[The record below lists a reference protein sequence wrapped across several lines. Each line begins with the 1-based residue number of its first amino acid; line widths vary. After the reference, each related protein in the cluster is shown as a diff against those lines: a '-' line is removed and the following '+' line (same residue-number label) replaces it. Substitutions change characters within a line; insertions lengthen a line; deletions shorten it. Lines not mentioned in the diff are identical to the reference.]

1 MDWEKEGFKF
11 KTIFIFLVAI
21 AGLLFLASN
30 MNLVSAACA
39 EPCLAVSPDSFFFTA
54 IQGGANP
61 SSQNLTISEPILGGV
76 RWTTTVTQPWLSVV
90 PAMGAKSTSSTVV
103 SVRASISGLAA
114 GNYTGNIYVCDPNYV
129 SSCDPSDPN
138 FFDSGVSGTV
148 NVLLTV
154 TPPPAFCGDGT
165 CNPPGENSTTCSQDC
180 QTTCPNNIIESPEQC
195 DPPAL
200 SSIQCPTSA
209 KTCSGSC
216 QCVTQCGNGVAEPG
230 EQCDSADLGGQTCQ
244 SLNFTSGNLNC
255 TASCTFDTSA
265 CTSPPPPCTLD
276 SASWDITQTVE
287 GNVVG
292 FRVITTN
299 CVGQAM
305 SFAVRESDVW
315 PLPDTPANINPAN
328 AVVASDGTATGTW
341 TAEWINDGIAQGNP
355 EYIFTATLVSNP
367 GTNIGSSNQ
376 LEVLQFSPPLC
387 NTVTTCAG
395 YTNQTTCE
403 SDICSVASSSVP
415 STVDCNDPNTS
426 CSCSWNAATTSCGP
440 SVTVTTIN
448 VTTNQTSNIGTCY
461 YTENTADTCA
471 DDGFLTVDLNA
482 TWIWDPGCDSSCQ
495 SNNQGFVASCQ
506 STTETFQCPAQI
518 PLPFFNVYNVL
529 AAVVLIAIIYWII
542 NLRKRKGKRNRKR

>member
-1 MDWEKEGFKF
+1 MAWEKEGFKF
-11 KTIFIFLVAI
+11 KIIFISLVAI
-21 AGLLFLASN
+21 AGLLFLAN
-30 MNLVSAACA
+30 NINLVSAACA
-39 EPCLAVSPDSFFFTA
+39 APCLSVSPDNFYFTA
-54 IQGGANP
+54 VQGGASP

-76 RWTTTVTQPWLSVV
+76 RWESTVTQPWISVV
-90 PAMGAKSTSSTVV
+90 PAMGAKPTSSTRV
-103 SVRASISGLAA
+103 SVSASITGLTA
-114 GNYTGNIYVCDPNYV
+114 GNYTGNIYVCDPMFV
-129 SSCDPSDPN
+129 SPCDPSNPD
-138 FFDSGVSGTV
+138 FYITGASATV
-148 NVLLTV
+148 DVVLTV

-165 CNPPGENSTTCSQDC
+165 CNTWENSSVCPQDC
-180 QTTCPNNIIESPEQC
+180 PQPI
-195 DPPAL
+195 L
-200 SSIQCPTSA
+200 
-209 KTCSGSC
+209 
-216 QCVTQCGNGVAEPG
+216 CGNGQIDGG
-230 EQCDSADLGGQTCQ
+230 EQCDGTNLSGQTCQ
-244 SLNFTSGNLNC
+244 SLNSSFTGGTLNC
-255 TASCTFDTSA
+255 TASCTFDTSS
-265 CTSPPPPCTLD
+265 CTQPVCGNSVIETGEQCDDGGTVSGDGCSSTCQIEIPPPTCTLN
-276 SASWDITQTVE
+276 SASWDITQTLE
-287 GNVVG
+287 GNVVS

-305 SFAVRESDVW
+305 SFAVRESDVF

-448 VTTNQTSNIGTCY
+448 VTTNQTSNLGTCY
-461 YTENTADTCA
+461 YTESTSDTCD

-482 TWIWDPGCDSSCQ
+482 IWVWDPACDSTCRV
-495 SNNQGFVASCQ
+495 NNDQYAMDCQ
-506 STTETFQCPAQI
+506 STTEAFQCPAQI
-518 PLPFFNVYNVL
+518 PLPFFGFYNLL
-529 AAVVLIAIIYWII
+529 AALVLIAVIYWAI
-542 NLRKRKGKRNRKR
+542 NMRKRKGKRNRKR